1 MKKARKNIRI
11 FFANVED
18 HQDFRNA
25 EDHEDYANAE
35 DHDEDFANAEDYED
49 LANMGDLLGDIPIG
63 WRNRSNYRTMKR
75 RTVIVVR
82 CNKII

>member
-49 LANMGDLLGDIPIG
+49 RSVPGMLYLRNSVKTHVLPDHTFYVCLRWLLL
-63 WRNRSNYRTMKR
+63 
-75 RTVIVVR
+75 
-82 CNKII
+82 